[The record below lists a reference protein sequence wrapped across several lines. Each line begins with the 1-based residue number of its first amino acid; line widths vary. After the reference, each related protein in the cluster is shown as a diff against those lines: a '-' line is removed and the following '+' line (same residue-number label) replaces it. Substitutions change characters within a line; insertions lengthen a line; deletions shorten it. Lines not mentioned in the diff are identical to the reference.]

1 MRWTKLSSAPDNDD
15 AHHRFRVTHRFH
27 PLFGREYDLLTYRH
41 NWGEDRVYFH
51 DETGALRSLPAS
63 WTSAAA
69 ADPFVVVAAS
79 RSHFRMVDLRELAD
93 LLQGVRS

>member
-1 MRWTKLSSAPDNDD
+1 MHWTKLSSAPDNDD
-15 AHHRFRVTHRFH
+15 PYHRFRVTHRFH

-69 ADPFVVVAAS
+69 EDPFVVAAVG
-79 RSHFRMVDLRELAD
+79 RSHFRTVDLRELAD
-93 LLQGVRS
+93 LLRGMGS